1 MFQFVPIARDR
12 PAQSGMSHVDHQSQR
27 GSRFAGSLVST
38 EHGSIMG
45 FFGFSR
51 NDSLR
56 NRQNFTEIDPRTPIA
71 NGLVWRAGRNRWGWG
86 QTAHGGGRDGS
97 SKDAR
102 AREGPRLTQQRP
114 MHRLTG
120 LRRLYGRAAPPTTGE
135 GRHCLSDGTYSI
147 GHREVPT

>member
-1 MFQFVPIARDR
+1 M
-12 PAQSGMSHVDHQSQR
+12 
-27 GSRFAGSLVST
+27 
-38 EHGSIMG
+38 E

-71 NGLVWRAGRNRWGWG
+71 NGFVRRAGRNRGGWR
-86 QTAHGGGRDGS
+86 QTAHGGRGGS
-97 SKDAR
+97 SRDAR

-120 LRRLYGRAAPPTTGE
+120 FRRLYGRAAPPTTGE

-147 GHREVPT
+147 SRREIPT